1 MDPDAAL
8 EELRDLA
15 AAYMLQDENQELEEF
30 AISFTAL
37 DRWLTRGG
45 FLPNDW
51 KHATPN

>member
-1 MDPDAAL
+1 MDPNAAL

-15 AAYMLQDENQELEEF
+15 ATYLDDENQDLCDF

-37 DRWLTRGG
+37 DGWLTRGG